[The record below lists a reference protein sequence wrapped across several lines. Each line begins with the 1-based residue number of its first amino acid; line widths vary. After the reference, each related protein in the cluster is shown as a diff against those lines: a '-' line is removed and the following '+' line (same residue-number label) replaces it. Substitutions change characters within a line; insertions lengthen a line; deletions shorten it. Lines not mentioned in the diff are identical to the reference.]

1 MPGAEPAVFSALPG
15 PVRACLKAAGPGL
28 RAAAKK
34 DPAAFV
40 KDLLNLLASAA
51 AALGCRGEEAL
62 FLTGFAGADPTP
74 GRLDAALA
82 ELRAVLFLRSE
93 GFKEICALPCAA
105 GKTADLR
112 ARRGG
117 EDYLFE
123 VRWVRGGFDG
133 SAALKLSAKC
143 RRKAAQLRA
152 GLKKTGAARGGIIF
166 AGEPLGFGR
175 FSPSPELAA
184 AAAAVT
190 VPPRS
195 GRAGN
200 ISVCLIRGDEA
211 AVFPPWGGQ

>member
-1 MPGAEPAVFSALPG
+1 MPGAEPAAFSALPG

-40 KDLLNLLASAA
+40 KNLLHLLASAA

-62 FLTGFAGADPTP
+62 FLTGFEAGDRTP

-82 ELRAVLFLRSE
+82 ELRAVLFLRAE
-93 GFKEICALPCAA
+93 GFEEICALPRAA

-123 VRWVRGGFDG
+123 VRWVRGGFAG
-133 SAALKLSAKC
+133 CAALKLSAKC
-143 RRKAAQLRA
+143 LKKAAQLRA

-175 FSPSPELAA
+175 FGPSPELAA

-195 GRAGN
+195 GRAGK
-200 ISVCLIRGDEA
+200 ITVCLISGNEA
-211 AVFPPWGGQ
+211 AVFPAWDGQ

>member
-1 MPGAEPAVFSALPG
+1 MPGAEPAAFSALPG

-34 DPAAFV
+34 DPARFSKNISA
-40 KDLLNLLASAA
+40 LLAAAA
-51 AALGCRGEEAL
+51 AALACGAPEAL
-62 FLTGFAGADPTP
+62 FLTGFEAGDCTP

-82 ELRAVLFLRSE
+82 ELRAAVFLRAE
-93 GFKEICALPCAA
+93 GFSEICAVPRSA

-123 VRWVRGGFDG
+123 VRWVRGGFG
-133 SAALKLSAKC
+133 GGAAGKLSAKC
-143 RRKAAQLRA
+143 LKKAAQLRA
-152 GLKKTGAARGGIIF
+152 GLKKTGAGRGGIIF

-175 FSPSPELAA
+175 FRPSAALAA

-200 ISVCLIRGDEA
+200 ISVCLISGDEA
-211 AVFPPWGGQ
+211 AVFPPWDPQ

>member
-1 MPGAEPAVFSALPG
+1 MPGADPAAFSALPG

-28 RAAAKK
+28 RSAAKK

-40 KDLLNLLASAA
+40 KDLLNLLASSA
-51 AALGCRGEEAL
+51 AALGCRAEEAL
-62 FLTGFAGADPTP
+62 FLTGFSCEDPTP

-82 ELRAVLFLRSE
+82 EVRAVLFLRAE
-93 GFKEICALPCAA
+93 GFSDIRALPRTT

-123 VRWVRGGFDG
+123 VRWVRGGFGG
-133 SAALKLSAKC
+133 SAAGRLSAKC
-143 RRKAAQLRA
+143 LKKAAQLRA
-152 GLKKTGAARGGIIF
+152 GLKKTGAAGGGIIF

-175 FSPSPELAA
+175 FGPSPALAA
-184 AAAAVT
+184 AAAAVM

-195 GRAGN
+195 ARAGK
-200 ISVCLIRGDEA
+200 IFVCLLSGNEA
-211 AVFPPWGGQ
+211 AVFPPWDGQ